1 MPIPSEITRLFVK
14 IARENFRLR
23 ADIKTL
29 AGILEAAKVYP
40 QSLPQWRELWLQAR
54 ETPAYQQTANQFS
67 QSLELLEK
75 VANEN
80 EVLAI
85 LRQFPMSEVVN

>member
-1 MPIPSEITRLFVK
+1 MSKHWQEFSKQLRYILNRFSNGESFGFKLGRL
-14 IARENFRLR
+14 
-23 ADIKTL
+23 
-29 AGILEAAKVYP
+29 
-40 QSLPQWRELWLQAR
+40 
-54 ETPAYQQTANQFS
+54 QQTANQFS

-75 VANEN
+75 IADEN